1 MLGKLYPLQIIISCT
16 QCIHLLERAEM
27 SGAVE
32 MAESFLVTSW
42 LSFLAAPDPTVTV
55 LDLRRALVEE
65 PSSAL
70 EGCSVD
76 MVTVVA
82 VVDTELLQQCG
93 AAVVLLLCCCCAVA
107 VLLRCWDQT
116 GSFVWCLGAW
126 LLWCCGPLLL
136 PLPRLHWF

>member
-1 MLGKLYPLQIIISCT
+1 M
-16 QCIHLLERAEM
+16 ERAEM

-42 LSFLAAPDPTVTV
+42 LSFLAAPVPTVTV

-82 VVDTELLQQCG
+82 VMVVVTRILSYCSS
-93 AAVVLLLCCCCAVA
+93 VVLLLCCCCAAV

-116 GSFVWCLGAW
+116 GSFVWRLGVV
-126 LLWCCGPLLL
+126 CCGCCGAVVL
-136 PLPRLHWF
+136 

>member
-55 LDLRRALVEE
+55 LDLRRALEE

-93 AAVVLLLCCCCAVA
+93 AAVVLLCCCGAGTKQVP
-107 VLLRCWDQT
+107 L
-116 GSFVWCLGAW
+116 SGAW
-126 LLWCCGPLLL
+126 VHGCCGAVVLSFFLF
-136 PLPRLHWF
+136 HDCIGFE

>member
-42 LSFLAAPDPTVTV
+42 LSFLAAPVPTVTV

-93 AAVVLLLCCCCAVA
+93 AAVVLLLCCCGAGTKQVP
-107 VLLRCWDQT
+107 L
-116 GSFVWCLGAW
+116 SGAW
-126 LLWCCGPLLL
+126 VHGCCGCCGPLLL
-136 PLPRLHWF
+136 PLP

>member
-1 MLGKLYPLQIIISCT
+1 MES
-16 QCIHLLERAEM
+16 AEM

-42 LSFLAAPDPTVTV
+42 LSFLAAPVPTVTV

-93 AAVVLLLCCCCAVA
+93 AAVVLLWCCCGAGTKQVP
-107 VLLRCWDQT
+107 L
-116 GSFVWCLGAW
+116 SGAW
-126 LLWCCGPLLL
+126 VHG
-136 PLPRLHWF
+136 

>member
-1 MLGKLYPLQIIISCT
+1 MLGKLYPLQKIISCT

-55 LDLRRALVEE
+55 LDLRRALEE

-93 AAVVLLLCCCCAVA
+93 AAVVLLLCCCAVA
-107 VLLRCWDQT
+107 VLGPNRFL
-116 GSFVWCLGAW
+116 CLVPGCMAAVV
-126 LLWCCGPLLL
+126 LWCCGPLHL
-136 PLPRLHWF
+136 PLP

>member
-42 LSFLAAPDPTVTV
+42 LSFLAAPVPTVTV
-55 LDLRRALVEE
+55 LDLRRALEE

-93 AAVVLLLCCCCAVA
+93 AAVVLLWCCCGAGTKQVP
-107 VLLRCWDQT
+107 L
-116 GSFVWCLGAW
+116 SGAW
-126 LLWCCGPLLL
+126 VHGCCGAVVLWSSPSSSSMIALVL
-136 PLPRLHWF
+136 RIGC

>member
-42 LSFLAAPDPTVTV
+42 LSFLAAPVPTVTV

-76 MVTVVA
+76 MVAVVTVVA
-82 VVDTELLQQCG
+82 VVGTLTRILGYCSS
-93 AAVVLLLCCCCAVA
+93 VVLLLCCCCAVA
-107 VLLRCWDQT
+107 VLGPNRFL
-116 GSFVWCLGAW
+116 CLVPGCMAAVV
-126 LLWCCGPLLL
+126 LWCCGPLLL
-136 PLPRLHWF
+136 PLP